1 MIKTISVNNNRKFR
15 QNYKITKSSSSLSSS
30 EANLIYIILAQIS
43 KDDKDFKEYEFTLT
57 DLTKIMNKDIN
68 YSRLK
73 ATALSLCSKPL
84 LVEDKENEFEIINWF
99 SRFKYSKGV
108 ITCTIDS
115 KLKDYLLSINIGDDR
130 YSLVSLKY
138 ILQLKGK
145 YSKKLYTLFKTEEF
159 RKKFQISLEELC
171 DMLKVPK
178 SLYVYSQ
185 FNRAILQ
192 QAQKDMSKFSDI
204 TFEYKADKF
213 KRKVKYLNITIKKNL
228 NDLNTFIKTIREN
241 YVNVPLLK
249 IDNLTLQVSTRGH
262 LYYLEDDTKKI
273 NKKRAYE
280 LWEKLHDNQ
289 SKLLCFSSNKD
300 DDIAYALEQLNDVNM

>member
-1 MIKTISVNNNRKFR
+1 MVVDID
-15 QNYKITKSSSSLSSS
+15 YKAKAFEIFTKLQDK
-30 EANLIYIILAQIS
+30 LDDI

-145 YSKKLYTLFKTEEF
+145 YSKKLYTLLMTEKF
-159 RKKFQISLEELC
+159 RTTFIISVDELC

-178 SLYVYSQ
+178 SVRIYSE
-185 FNRAILQ
+185 FKKRVLN
-192 QAQKDMSKFSDI
+192 QAQKDMSKFSNI
-204 TFEYKADKF
+204 TFEFEELKDVRKITRLKF
-213 KRKVKYLNITIKKNL
+213 IIKKNL

-300 DDIAYALEQLNDVNM
+300 DDIAYALEQLKGGNS